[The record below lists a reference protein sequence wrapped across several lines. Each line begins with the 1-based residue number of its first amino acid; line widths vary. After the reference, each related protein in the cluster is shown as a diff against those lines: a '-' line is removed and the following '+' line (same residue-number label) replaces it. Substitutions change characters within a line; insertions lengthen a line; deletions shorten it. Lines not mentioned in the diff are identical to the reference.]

1 MSDFVTLKSNSDFR
15 RLYNRGKAVTDPA
28 LVVYY
33 SKNRAGICRIGITTS
48 KKIGNA
54 VERNRSRRLLKEA
67 FRSVCPQVIPQYDIV
82 IVARSKTKYVKSTRL
97 AEIML
102 EIFRDQGMLAP
113 EGELLRIGVHP
124 AHRRRGVGGA
134 LMRCFLNEAAKRGCT
149 EIFLEV
155 RADNEGAIALYHML
169 GFEQVGI
176 RRRFYRAPIEDALV
190 MIKRLI

>member
-54 VERNRSRRLLKEA
+54 VERNHSRRLLKEA
-67 FRSVCPQVIPQYDIV
+67 FRSVCPRVKPQYDIV

-97 AEIML
+97 AEIMMS
-102 EIFRDQGMLAP
+102 IFEKEGML
-113 EGELLRIGVHP
+113 I
-124 AHRRRGVGGA
+124 
-134 LMRCFLNEAAKRGCT
+134 T
-149 EIFLEV
+149 ES
-155 RADNEGAIALYHML
+155 D
-169 GFEQVGI
+169 
-176 RRRFYRAPIEDALV
+176 D
-190 MIKRLI
+190 

>member
-54 VERNRSRRLLKEA
+54 VERNRSRRVIREA
-67 FRSVCPQVIPQYDIV
+67 FRQVCPDLNPCYDIV

-97 AEIML
+97 AEIMMN
-102 EIFRDQGMLAP
+102 IFEKEGML
-113 EGELLRIGVHP
+113 I
-124 AHRRRGVGGA
+124 
-134 LMRCFLNEAAKRGCT
+134 T
-149 EIFLEV
+149 ESDE
-155 RADNEGAIALYHML
+155 
-169 GFEQVGI
+169 
-176 RRRFYRAPIEDALV
+176 
-190 MIKRLI
+190 